1 MVQDGDFNQA
11 ALKFTL
17 KLYTCSHIQIHSY
30 QIGELRKLGAEYKL
44 SQVLH
49 HLATHGQALVANVR
63 QR

>member
-17 KLYTCSHIQIHSY
+17 RLYVCSHTQIHNY
-30 QIGELRKLGAEYKL
+30 QIREPWKLGAEYKL